1 MERAYVGTGKHPHD
15 VDYVECHATGEFAL
29 EDDGVQAD
37 FGVGTAA
44 GDPTESNWVGARFGG
59 RGEELIIG
67 SEGKR
72 STFLLTATSL
82 YVKRERDGMWLSV
95 PLQCS
100 SSNAP

>member
-1 MERAYVGTGKHPHD
+1 MTVTA
-15 VDYVECHATGEFAL
+15 VDSVK
-29 EDDGVQAD
+29 
-37 FGVGTAA
+37 
-44 GDPTESNWVGARFGG
+44 
-59 RGEELIIG
+59 ELIIG

-95 PLQCS
+95 PLQYS